1 MSDYFIYG
9 QKEVDY
15 LKSRDKR
22 LGAVI
27 EQTGHIYRRV
37 IPDLYAA
44 LVHSI
49 IGQQISTKAHETIWQ
64 RMNVGI
70 GAITPQAIDAMSLED
85 LQKYGMTF
93 KKAGYIKS
101 TARKIIT
108 GEFNI
113 DSLYSMT
120 DEEVCTELSKLDG
133 VGTWTAEML
142 MIFSMQRP
150 NIVSYKDLAI
160 IRGMKWLYHHKEM
173 TKERFERYR
182 KRYAPYGS
190 VASLYLWTIAGGQ
203 GEVIL

>member
-190 VASLYLWTIAGGQ
+190 VASLYLWKIAGGQ

>member
-108 GEFNI
+108 DEFNI

-190 VASLYLWTIAGGQ
+190 VASLYLWKIAGGQ

>member
-64 RMNVGI
+64 RMNEGI

-101 TARKIIT
+101 TARKILT

-113 DSLYSMT
+113 DSLNNMT

-190 VASLYLWTIAGGQ
+190 VASLYLWKIAGGQ
-203 GEVIL
+203 GEIIL

>member
-160 IRGMKWLYHHKEM
+160 IRGMKWLYHQKEM

-190 VASLYLWTIAGGQ
+190 VASLYLRKIAGGQ

>member
-22 LGAVI
+22 LWAVI
-27 EQTGHIYRRV
+27 EHTGHIYRRV

-190 VASLYLWTIAGGQ
+190 VASLYLWKIAGGQ

>member
-85 LQKYGMTF
+85 LQK
-93 KKAGYIKS
+93 
-101 TARKIIT
+101 
-108 GEFNI
+108 
-113 DSLYSMT
+113 LY
-120 DEEVCTELSKLDG
+120 
-133 VGTWTAEML
+133 
-142 MIFSMQRP
+142 
-150 NIVSYKDLAI
+150 
-160 IRGMKWLYHHKEM
+160 
-173 TKERFERYR
+173 RFHLPYR
-182 KRYAPYGS
+182 T
-190 VASLYLWTIAGGQ
+190 LH
-203 GEVIL
+203 

>member
-64 RMNVGI
+64 RMNEGI

-101 TARKIIT
+101 TARKIIS
-108 GEFNI
+108 GEFDI
-113 DSLYSMT
+113 DSLNSMT

-190 VASLYLWTIAGGQ
+190 VASLYLWKIAGGQ
-203 GEVIL
+203 GEIIL

>member
-64 RMNVGI
+64 RMNEGI

-101 TARKIIT
+101 TARKIIS
-108 GEFNI
+108 GEFDI
-113 DSLYSMT
+113 DALNSMT

-190 VASLYLWTIAGGQ
+190 VASLYLWKIAGGQ
-203 GEVIL
+203 GEIIL

>member
-190 VASLYLWTIAGGQ
+190 VASLYLWKIASGQ

>member
-1 MSDYFIYG
+1 MDSFFEYG
-9 QKEVDY
+9 QKEIDY

-27 EQTGHIYRRV
+27 DQTGHIYRRV
-37 IPDLYAA
+37 IPNLFAA

-49 IGQQISTKAHETIWQ
+49 IGQQISTKAHETIWK
-64 RMNVGI
+64 RMNEGI
-70 GAITPQAIDAMSLED
+70 GAITPQTIDAMALED

-93 KKAGYIKS
+93 KKVGYIKS
-101 TARKIIT
+101 TAHKILT

-113 DSLYSMT
+113 EKLSEMT

-133 VGTWTAEML
+133 IGTWTAEML

-160 IRGMKWLYHHKEM
+160 IRGMKRLYHHKEM

-182 KRYAPYGS
+182 KRYSPYGS
-190 VASLYLWTIAGGQ
+190 VASLYLWKIAGGQ
-203 GEVIL
+203 GELKL

>member
-70 GAITPQAIDAMSLED
+70 GAITPLAIDSMSLED

-190 VASLYLWTIAGGQ
+190 VASLYLWKIAGGQ